1 MVAWFTVLLARL
13 RALYLRARTFVIRDL
28 WLLDPATS
36 YAKGFV
42 LRPLQVVVIVMR
54 GFFQDQC
61 LLRASALTY
70 TTLLALVPMLAF
82 MFAFL
87 KGLGVQNL
95 LEPLLIDKLSV
106 GSEETVRLII
116 NFVNNIKLGTLGAI
130 GLGSL
135 LLTTLLQ
142 LGTVEQSLNAIW
154 GVREGRTLLR
164 KVADYVSVMV
174 IAPMALFLA
183 IGTTAALKNQTLITS
198 LLEKRLIGD
207 AMVLVF
213 TLLPFVAVWGAFIF
227 AYTFVP
233 NTRVKIVPAIIGGV
247 LAGTLWQ
254 FAQWAYL
261 AFQVGMARYNAIY
274 GAFAQL
280 PLLMFWLY
288 ISWVITLLGAEVSFA
303 CQNAATYRLERF
315 TSLTSFYVREWL
327 ATALYFSL
335 TRTFVEGTGPWS
347 ALAFAQHH
355 RIPVRLIREILG
367 TMVDEK
373 LVVEAADARE
383 HYVPGRDPSTITPW
397 DILHT
402 LRHHG
407 DTAMEDLI
415 ELRDSRATT
424 LLMQVQDAAQRAA
437 GTRSISQ
444 WLAEQDP
451 TSET

>member
-1 MVAWFTVLLARL
+1 
-13 RALYLRARTFVIRDL
+13 
-28 WLLDPATS
+28 
-36 YAKGFV
+36 V

-87 KGLGVQNL
+87 KGLGVRNL

-106 GSEETVRLII
+106 GSEETVRL
-116 NFVNNIKLGTLGAI
+116 
-130 GLGSL
+130 
-135 LLTTLLQ
+135 
-142 LGTVEQSLNAIW
+142 
-154 GVREGRTLLR
+154 
-164 KVADYVSVMV
+164 M
-174 IAPMALFLA
+174 
-183 IGTTAALKNQTLITS
+183 
-198 LLEKRLIGD
+198 
-207 AMVLVF
+207 
-213 TLLPFVAVWGAFIF
+213 
-227 AYTFVP
+227 
-233 NTRVKIVPAIIGGV
+233 
-247 LAGTLWQ
+247 
-254 FAQWAYL
+254 
-261 AFQVGMARYNAIY
+261 
-274 GAFAQL
+274 
-280 PLLMFWLY
+280 
-288 ISWVITLLGAEVSFA
+288 
-303 CQNAATYRLERF
+303 
-315 TSLTSFYVREWL
+315 
-327 ATALYFSL
+327 
-335 TRTFVEGTGPWS
+335 
-347 ALAFAQHH
+347 
-355 RIPVRLIREILG
+355 REILG

-424 LLMQVQDAAQRAA
+424 LLMQVQDAAQRTA